1 MFPLSRA
8 IDRGDLRSAGIGRLI
23 AKPLRLHWSPSLASA
38 SFGRL
43 LSRWSTILGYYPND
57 LGCFH
62 QGPLG
67 AFSDARLV
75 TPSSLSCSMLSETPG
90 CRLALV
96 HNAPSVSPAPLRKR
110 SARSQNQCFSGL
122 WVRFRAHTLHLAR
135 LAHFHI
141 QREIH
146 YRAVDYTL
154 PGRACAFAFPRDA
167 EPAPGSNP

>member
-1 MFPLSRA
+1 MPLYLSHTFSCSPVPLQNRTSGFPIHPALRSIIQIASKLRDGFRSLLSVSGQCSSMLTLCIVSMFLLSRA
-8 IDRGDLRSAGIGRLI
+8 IDRGDLRSAGISRFI

-62 QGPLG
+62 QEPLG

-90 CRLALV
+90 CRLVLV

-110 SARSQNQCFSGL
+110 
-122 WVRFRAHTLHLAR
+122 
-135 LAHFHI
+135 
-141 QREIH
+141 
-146 YRAVDYTL
+146 
-154 PGRACAFAFPRDA
+154 
-167 EPAPGSNP
+167 